1 MSEELTEAQI
11 AELHNDL
18 RALRASLIAVAKT
31 TDELA
36 ATVELDQSAV
46 GRLSRIDAIQQQKM
60 AQAQQQRNRL
70 RLQQIAVALRLFDD
84 DEYGWCR
91 KCGDSIKYRRLKA
104 RPESPACMSCM
115 LEIERGHAH

>member
-1 MSEELTEAQI
+1 MSEELTKAQI
-11 AELHNDL
+11 AELHADL
-18 RALRASLIAVAKT
+18 IALRISLTAVSKT

-60 AQAQQQRNRL
+60 AQAQQHRNRL
-70 RLQQIAVALRLFDD
+70 RLQQIAVALGTFAE

-91 KCGDSIKYRRLKA
+91 KCGESIDFRRLKA
-104 RPESPACMSCM
+104 RPESPACVPCM
-115 LEIERGHAH
+115 REIEQEHGH